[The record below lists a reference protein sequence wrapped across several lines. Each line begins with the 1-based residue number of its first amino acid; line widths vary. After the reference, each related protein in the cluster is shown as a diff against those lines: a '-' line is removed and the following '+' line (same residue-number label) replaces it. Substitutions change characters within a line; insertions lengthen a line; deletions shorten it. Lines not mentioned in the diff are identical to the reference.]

1 MKSYESVC
9 GAGYR
14 LRADQRADLI
24 PEPRGSESDKRTLGQ
39 QARSRRMAGDWPRA
53 CATIAIT
60 TGYQVASSPA
70 SVSVGRV
77 TARRASAGWASAA
90 NSSAPASATVPTPE
104 SAIIGL

>member
-1 MKSYESVC
+1 LRVRLETLHCWRIHCVKSYETVRGS
-9 GAGYR
+9 GYV
-14 LRADQRADLI
+14 LRAEQRADLI
-24 PEPRGSESDKRTLGQ
+24 PAP
-39 QARSRRMAGDWPRA
+39 
-53 CATIAIT
+53 TIALT

-90 NSSAPASATVPTPE
+90 NSSAPASATVPKPD